1 MTNTHENDLQE
12 MKRMMDRI
20 TELQSE
26 NAELRSKLD
35 EYEKIDIRYI
45 MTQASA
51 ANHMSLTIERQNAT
65 IERQAQALAEVVEY
79 CTAVTAPVSGMIEP
93 QPPVWAQML
102 MRVNEIAK
110 EGLQ

>member
-1 MTNTHENDLQE
+1 
-12 MKRMMDRI
+12 MDNQKLLD
-20 TELQSE
+20 LQSE
-26 NAELRSKLD
+26 NTELRAKLD

-45 MTQASA
+45 MAQASA

-93 QPPVWAQML
+93 QPPAWAQML
-102 MRVNEIAK
+102 IRVLEIAK
-110 EGLQ
+110 EGMQ

>member
-1 MTNTHENDLQE
+1 
-12 MKRMMDRI
+12 MDNQKLLD
-20 TELQSE
+20 LQSE
-26 NAELRSKLD
+26 NAELRAKLD

-45 MTQASA
+45 MAQASA

-65 IERQAQALAEVVEY
+65 IERQAQALVEVVEY
-79 CTAVTAPVSGMIEP
+79 CTATTSPVSGMIEP

-110 EGLQ
+110 EGL

>member
-1 MTNTHENDLQE
+1 MTDTQKILDLTAE
-12 MKRMMDRI
+12 I
-20 TELQSE
+20 L
-26 NAELRSKLD
+26 ELRSKL
-35 EYEKIDIRYI
+35 ELYEGTDIRYI
-45 MTQASA
+45 MAQASA

-79 CTAVTAPVSGMIEP
+79 CTAVTFPFSGMIEP

-110 EGLQ
+110 EGL

>member
-1 MTNTHENDLQE
+1 
-12 MKRMMDRI
+12 MDNQKLLD
-20 TELQSE
+20 LQSE
-26 NAELRSKLD
+26 IFELRSKL
-35 EYEKIDIRYI
+35 ELYEGTDIRYI
-45 MTQASA
+45 MAQASA

-79 CTAVTAPVSGMIEP
+79 CTAVTVPFSDMIEP

-110 EGLQ
+110 EGL

>member
-1 MTNTHENDLQE
+1 MTDTQKNLDLTAE
-12 MKRMMDRI
+12 I
-20 TELQSE
+20 L
-26 NAELRSKLD
+26 ELRAKLD

-45 MTQASA
+45 MAQASA

-65 IERQAQALAEVVEY
+65 IERQAQALVEVVEY
-79 CTAVTAPVSGMIEP
+79 CTATTSPVSGMIEP

-110 EGLQ
+110 EGL

>member
-1 MTNTHENDLQE
+1 MTDTQKNLDLTAE
-12 MKRMMDRI
+12 I
-20 TELQSE
+20 L
-26 NAELRSKLD
+26 ELRAKLD

-45 MTQASA
+45 MAQASA

-79 CTAVTAPVSGMIEP
+79 CTAVTAPVSSMIEP

-110 EGLQ
+110 EGLR